1 MKVRFLDE
9 PAIGWLSFALWLVLL
24 LLAELVAAFAREW
37 RCDEA
42 VLALSHDPLT
52 YVFVF
57 LHQLVFALS
66 FASAIAEETGNRRHR
81 AVLISFWG
89 GSFAVML
96 VNALLPLFRS
106 EELAVTMSAV
116 LVLLF
121 FSGGFYLITR
131 RCRFSGSIVMALGL
145 FVWLV
150 PAFVLI
156 ISYPS
161 II

>member
-9 PAIGWLSFALWLVLL
+9 PAIGWLSFALWVVLL
-24 LLAELVAAFAREW
+24 LLAEIVAAFAREW

-96 VNALLPLFRS
+96 VNALLPFFYEALLWPMT
-106 EELAVTMSAV
+106 LAMP
-116 LVLLF
+116 LLF
-121 FSGGFYLITR
+121 FAGGFYLITR
-131 RCRFSGSIVMALGL
+131 RCHFSGAIVMTLGL
-145 FVWLV
+145 FVWMV
-150 PAFVLI
+150 PALLLAI
-156 ISYPS
+156 PS
-161 II
+161 IWW

>member
-9 PAIGWLSFALWLVLL
+9 PAIGWFSFALWLVLL
-24 LLAELVAAFAREW
+24 LLAEVAPEFKLGW
-37 RCDEA
+37 NFDH
-42 VLALSHDPLT
+42 VLWALRQDPLM

-57 LHQLVFALS
+57 LHQLVFSLS
-66 FASAIAEETGNRRHR
+66 FANAIAEETENALCRSVSL
-81 AVLISFWG
+81 AFWG
-89 GSFAVML
+89 VSFAVML

-121 FSGGFYLITR
+121 LSGGFYLITR
-131 RCRFSGSIVMALGL
+131 GCRLTGFVICFLGL

-150 PAFVLI
+150 PVFVSIL
-156 ISYPS
+156 SHPS

>member
-1 MKVRFLDE
+1 MKVRFFDK
-9 PAIGWLSFALWLVLL
+9 PAIGWLSFALWLVLVF
-24 LLAELVAAFAREW
+24 LAEVTPAFERGW
-37 RCDEA
+37 NFDN
-42 VLALSHDPLT
+42 VLWALRQDPLM

-66 FASAIAEETGNRRHR
+66 FASAIAEETENDLCRSVSLAFLG
-81 AVLISFWG
+81 V
-89 GSFAVML
+89 SFAVML

>member
-9 PAIGWLSFALWLVLL
+9 PVIGWLSFALWIVLL
-24 LLAELVAAFAREW
+24 LLAEIAPAFVYGW
-37 RCDEA
+37 RWDEA
-42 VLALSHDPLT
+42 VSALSHDPLM

-66 FASAIAEETGNRRHR
+66 FANAIAEETENALCRSVSF
-81 AVLISFWG
+81 AFWG
-89 GSFAVML
+89 VSFAVML

-121 FSGGFYLITR
+121 LSGGFYLITR
-131 RCRFSGSIVMALGL
+131 GCRLTGFVICGFGL
-145 FVWLV
+145 LVWLV
-150 PAFVLI
+150 PVFVSIL
-156 ISYPS
+156 SHLS

>member
-24 LLAELVAAFAREW
+24 FLAEVVAALRGGWSFDRVMW
-37 RCDEA
+37 
-42 VLALSHDPLT
+42 ALSHDPLPH
-52 YVFVF
+52 VFLF
-57 LHQLVFALS
+57 LHQLVFSLS
-66 FASAIAEETGNRRHR
+66 FASAIAEETESDLCRSVSL
-81 AVLISFWG
+81 AFWG
-89 GSFAVML
+89 VSFAVML
-96 VNALLPLFRS
+96 VNALLPLFR

-131 RCRFSGSIVMALGL
+131 RCRLTGLVICGLGL
-145 FVWLV
+145 LVWLV
-150 PAFVLI
+150 PVFVLI
-156 ISYPS
+156 LSYPS